1 MKRRSKPSARPSLPL
16 IVALVA
22 IATAAAAVA
31 IHWVTSKPP
40 AAVAPVQTKP
50 EAGGKELGSPD
61 APVTIEVFSDFRCKY
76 CGDLALLIKPKIVSE
91 FVDKGT
97 VRIVYRNFPVLGP
110 VSEQAAEAS
119 ECAAD
124 QRRFWAYHD
133 ALFARLSRGELRG
146 SGDLDSAAKEVG
158 LETARFA
165 QCLRTGQTRQ
175 RVQADLDLGVRL
187 GVRGTPTSFVDGQY
201 LVGAQPVEVF
211 REAIESARR
220 R

>member
-1 MKRRSKPSARPSLPL
+1 MKRRSRARFPVLL
-16 IVALVA
+16 VVAVA
-22 IATAAAAVA
+22 AVAAAVAAVA
-31 IHWVTSKPP
+31 IHWASSRPP
-40 AAVAPVQTKP
+40 SAQTPASTKP
-50 EAGGKELGSPD
+50 EAGGKDLGRTN

-91 FVDKGT
+91 FVDRGT

-124 QRRFWAYHD
+124 QKRFWAYHD
-133 ALFARLSRGELRG
+133 ALFVRLGRGELRG
-146 SGDLDSAAKEVG
+146 SSDLDAAAREVG
-158 LETARFA
+158 LEMTQFA
-165 QCLRTGQTRQ
+165 QCLRSGQTRH
-175 RVQADLDLGVRL
+175 RIQADLDLGTRL
-187 GVRGTPTSFVDGQY
+187 GVRGTPTSFVNGQY
-201 LVGAQPVEVF
+201 VVGAQPVEVF